1 MAYKSG
7 NGTDPTSA
15 GSTKETTIKA
25 LISFP
30 VRPENILMT
39 QKQLTRNN
47 IILLICLLLIIFFF
61 PSLSK
66 QRLLIRDIIFTAII
80 LSGTYSLD
88 FAKKT
93 RNILIITGIV
103 TIFLTWIDYFFA
115 KDILRLAF
123 FLSFF
128 CFNMFITVFMIR
140 HIARSKQVTL
150 TIIINSI
157 NGYLLIGVLG
167 AVLLAMMEI
176 VQKFIFHI
184 DTVAINFAG
193 NTAVGFHDY
202 LYFSFVTLTTLGYG
216 DITPVSAFAKSLT
229 IFIAITGQLYL
240 TILIAMLVG
249 KYLSSTQTD

>member
-1 MAYKSG
+1 MAYKSS
-7 NGTDPTSA
+7 NGTGPKSD
-15 GSTKETTIKA
+15 GRTKETTLEA
-25 LISFP
+25 ISFP
-30 VRPENILMT
+30 VHPSHGIMT
-39 QKQLTRNN
+39 QKQLARNN
-47 IILLICLLLIIFFF
+47 IILLICLLLIIFFY

-66 QRLLIRDIIFTAII
+66 QRLLMRDIIFTVII
-80 LSGTYSLD
+80 FSGTYSLD

-93 RNILIITGIV
+93 RNILIIPGIV
-103 TIFLTWIDYFFA
+103 TIVLTWIDYFFA

-128 CFNMFITVFMIR
+128 SFNLFITVFMVR

-167 AVLLAMMEI
+167 ALLLAIAEI
-176 VQKFIFHI
+176 AQKYFLKI
-184 DTVAINFAG
+184 DTGAINFAG

-229 IFIAITGQLYL
+229 IVIAICGQLYL

-249 KYLSSTQTD
+249 KYLSRTQTD